1 MVNVLDLAARG
12 IGEGGDFFVSASR
25 SSGSKL
31 PRHRFFLYNRSSPTT
46 GFSLLQVLLYH
57 RGSSLFPGSSFPWG
71 WLWGTASRPSGDKSP
86 RHKGGIDSFTTKGSG
101 DISPHHKSA
110 WGIG

>member
-12 IGEGGDFFVSASR
+12 IGEGGDRIVSASR

-31 PRHRFFLYNRSSPTT
+31 PRHRFFSCHRIFP
-46 GFSLLQVLLYH
+46 YH
-57 RGSSLFPGSSFPWG
+57 RFFPATGSSLPPGCFLVPRFFLTTGSSSPWG

-86 RHKGGIDSFTTKGSG
+86 RHKGE
-101 DISPHHKSA
+101 
-110 WGIG
+110 

>member
-12 IGEGGDFFVSASR
+12 IGEGGDRIVSASR

-31 PRHRFFLYNRSSPTT
+31 PRHRFFSCHRIFP
-46 GFSLLQVLLYH
+46 YH
-57 RGSSLFPGSSFPWG
+57 RFFL
-71 WLWGTASRPSGDKSP
+71 WLWGTASRPSGDKS
-86 RHKGGIDSFTTKGSG
+86 S
-101 DISPHHKSA
+101 HHKRG

>member
-12 IGEGGDFFVSASR
+12 IGEGGDRIVSASR

-31 PRHRFFLYNRSSPTT
+31 PRHRFFSC
-46 GFSLLQVLLYH
+46 H
-57 RGSSLFPGSSFPWG
+57 RFFLSMGLAM
-71 WLWGTASRPSGDKSP
+71 GTASRPSGDKSP
-86 RHKGGIDSFTTKGSG
+86 RHKGGINPFTTQGSG
-101 DISPHHKSA
+101 DKSSHHNRG